1 MKKVTVTNNLMVNSP
16 DGEVYFTIDQ
26 VARSFL
32 VSKASIRRWL
42 KGKAPDGRRLEGTRF
57 GRQWRISRS
66 AIEKFKGD
74 SGGQA

>member
-1 MKKVTVTNNLMVNSP
+1 MRKTTVNTTGNLMVNSP

-42 KGKAPDGRRLEGTRF
+42 KGKGPNGKKLEGTRI

-66 AIEKFKGD
+66 AIEKFKEED
-74 SGGQA
+74 E